1 MSEKPHR
8 CQERSDSADAS
19 PEWRL
24 RVASWTWPCVGQERA
39 AKLLENPCARCP
51 INSFVNYEVAV
62 AKKPQMILNSEEMEQ
77 MYETNPEEAAKYV
90 FVSKMPGEASWKTDA
105 QRAAEAAASSSQH
118 LRK

>member
-1 MSEKPHR
+1 MEHFPGLIEYSLGR
-8 CQERSDSADAS
+8 
-19 PEWRL
+19 
-24 RVASWTWPCVGQERA
+24 
-39 AKLLENPCARCP
+39 P
-51 INSFVNYEVAV
+51 ITEV
-62 AKKPQMILNSEEMEQ
+62 MEQ

>member
-1 MSEKPHR
+1 
-8 CQERSDSADAS
+8 
-19 PEWRL
+19 
-24 RVASWTWPCVGQERA
+24 
-39 AKLLENPCARCP
+39 
-51 INSFVNYEVAV
+51 
-62 AKKPQMILNSEEMEQ
+62 MILNSEAMEQ